1 MKSLIALTT
10 LSLTLTVNASVVAI
24 MDTGTDISHKDL
36 ASKVWTNKKEVAGS
50 TIDMDG
56 SGLPGDIHGWDFT
69 EGSAKVF
76 NDKYNYLVTAD
87 VVKFY
92 AMYAKYELKTINQME
107 FSWLKAKV
115 GDKKFMA
122 QANFV
127 GGYAHGTHVGGV
139 SALNNTKAE
148 IMSLK
153 ILPTVYEEATVAPI
167 KKDSAALKPTATVEE
182 FRQQVIKD
190 GESQVAEMVG
200 LGQYL
205 NFHKVD
211 VVNQS
216 FGIGYEAA
224 VGFIGNGFIEAVGR
238 EPSETELKEMV
249 DLFFDTIDRVGPDM
263 FKVAPKTL
271 FVIAAGNDSSN
282 NDAFFDFPANIQAAN
297 KIVVAASLGY
307 SELAEFSNYGVQ
319 TVDVAAPGVA
329 IQSTSPNQTY
339 VHMSG
344 TSQAAPFVTN
354 VIALMKDS
362 NPALTAADLK
372 AIIFGTVDVKAW
384 LKGKVATSGV
394 VNKARALRAA
404 ELAKTTN
411 VAQAIAKSK
420 VEIADVPV
428 TKSFVGK
435 RSADMKLN
443 IKPIMPSLLVKKSL

>member
-1 MKSLIALTT
+1 
-10 LSLTLTVNASVVAI
+10 LS
-24 MDTGTDISHKDL
+24 G
-36 ASKVWTNKKEVAGS
+36 
-50 TIDMDG
+50 
-56 SGLPGDIHGWDFT
+56 
-69 EGSAKVF
+69 
-76 NDKYNYLVTAD
+76 
-87 VVKFY
+87 
-92 AMYAKYELKTINQME
+92 
-107 FSWLKAKV
+107 
-115 GDKKFMA
+115 
-122 QANFV
+122 
-127 GGYAHGTHVGGV
+127 
-139 SALNNTKAE
+139 
-148 IMSLK
+148 
-153 ILPTVYEEATVAPI
+153 
-167 KKDSAALKPTATVEE
+167 
-182 FRQQVIKD
+182 
-190 GESQVAEMVG
+190 
-200 LGQYL
+200 YL

-211 VVNQS
+211 IVNQS

-224 VGFIGNGFIEAVGR
+224 VGFIGNGFIESVGR
-238 EPSETELKEMV
+238 QPSEAELKEMV

-307 SELAEFSNYGVQ
+307 TELADFSNYGVQ

-354 VIALMKDS
+354 TIALMKDL

-372 AIIFGTVDVKAW
+372 SIIFGTVDVKSW

-420 VEIADVPV
+420 VEIADVAV

-435 RSADMKLN
+435 RSLDMKLN
-443 IKPIMPSLLVKKSL
+443 IKPFMPSLLVKKAL

>member
-1 MKSLIALTT
+1 MKSLITLTT
-10 LSLTLTVNASVVAI
+10 LCLMTTVNASVVAI
-24 MDTGTDISHKDL
+24 MDTGTDISHKDFT
-36 ASKVWTNKKEVAGS
+36 SKVWTNKKEVAGS

-56 SGLPGDIHGWDFT
+56 SGLPGDVNGWDFT

-76 NDKYNYLVTAD
+76 NDKYNYLVNAD
-87 VVKFY
+87 VIKFY
-92 AMYAKYELKTINQME
+92 AVYAKYELKTINQSE
-107 FSWLKAKV
+107 FSWLKGKV
-115 GDKKFMA
+115 NDAKFMN

-139 SALNNTKAE
+139 SALNNPKAE

-153 ILPTVYEEATVAPI
+153 ILPTVYEEAVVAVSPLTGEL
-167 KKDSAALKPTATVEE
+167 AAPKMTIEE
-182 FRQQVIKD
+182 YKEEVIKY
-190 GESQVAEMVG
+190 GEEQISEMLG
-200 LGQYL
+200 LSGYL

-224 VGFIGNGFIEAVGR
+224 VGFIGNGFIESVGR
-238 EPSETELKEMV
+238 AASEAELKELV
-249 DLFFDTIDRVGPDM
+249 ALFFDTIDRVGPEM
-263 FKVAPKTL
+263 FKVAPNTL

-307 SELAEFSNYGVQ
+307 SELAEFSNYGAQ

-329 IQSTSPNQTY
+329 VQSTAPNQFY

-354 VIALMKDS
+354 IIALMKDL
-362 NPALTAADLK
+362 NPALNAAEIK
-372 AIIFGTVDVKAW
+372 SIVFGTVDVKSW
-384 LKGKVATSGV
+384 LKGKVSTSGI
-394 VNKARALRAA
+394 VNKARALKAA
-404 ELAKTTN
+404 ELAKTTT
-411 VAQAIAKSK
+411 VVKAIAKAK
-420 VEIADVPV
+420 VEIADVAV

-435 RSADMKLN
+435 RSANMKLS

>member
-10 LSLTLTVNASVVAI
+10 LCLMATVNASVVAI
-24 MDTGTDISHKDL
+24 MDTGTDISHKDF

-56 SGLPGDIHGWDFT
+56 SGLPGDVHGWDFT

-92 AMYAKYELKTINQME
+92 ATYAKYELKTINQME
-107 FSWLKAKV
+107 FTWLKAKV
-115 GDKKFMA
+115 ADKKFMA

-139 SALNNTKAE
+139 SALNNPKAE

-153 ILPTVYEEATVAPI
+153 ILPTVYEESVVAAPLAGNV
-167 KKDSAALKPTATVEE
+167 AAPKMTVEE
-182 FRQQVIKD
+182 YKQEVIKY
-190 GESQVAEMVG
+190 GEEQVTEMVG
-200 LGQYL
+200 LGGYL

-224 VGFIGNGFIEAVGR
+224 VGFIGNGFIESVGR
-238 EPSETELKEMV
+238 QPSEAELKEMV
-249 DLFFDTIDRVGPDM
+249 DLFFDTIDRTGPDM

-307 SELAEFSNYGVQ
+307 TELADFSNYGVQ

-354 VIALMKDS
+354 VIALMKDL

-372 AIIFGTVDVKAW
+372 SIIFGTVDVKSW

-420 VEIADVPV
+420 VEIADVAV

-435 RSADMKLN
+435 RSLDMKLN
-443 IKPIMPSLLVKKSL
+443 IKPFMPSLLVKKAL